1 MGGRIKIKNRD
12 NPFFKSFSFLSH
24 LWQEGGDAQK
34 KEETSPNS
42 FSSLGHLCQEGDDAK
57 KGEEPSYNSFSSI
70 GPLWHEGSEAQQNIT
85 VGKTWQNQK
94 FCQIKVQDRPT
105 LPGRNSYYFAYV

>member
-1 MGGRIKIKNRD
+1 MGGKNKDENRD
-12 NPFFKSFSFLSH
+12 DPFFKSFSFLSH

-57 KGEEPSYNSFSSI
+57 KGGGAFLQQLQLYWSPVARGKRGTTKYHRRQNMAKPKVLPNKGSGSSN
-70 GPLWHEGSEAQQNIT
+70 PA
-85 VGKTWQNQK
+85 
-94 FCQIKVQDRPT
+94 R
-105 LPGRNSYYFAYV
+105 